1 MDIAYDQKLTGR
13 ESDVEQRKSSING
26 LMQWNNLVYT
36 MPITNSV
43 ATARNVKFYPASSD
57 LYDSQNNT
65 KMVFTVQTGSQFVDF
80 SKSYLKFSMKTDCS
94 KLETGSNPQ
103 FESICNIIESIV
115 VSSRQGVEL
124 LRIKDFARWRVIQNA
139 LNLSTTKYDTV
150 AGLLFSGD
158 TAVKV
163 CEKDAT
169 TDCVIPMW
177 LLGGFFEST
186 QLLPPALCAG
196 LRIEI
201 TLLGVKK
208 AFKVTPGTP
217 PGTNYTIHNPTLCLD
232 TTLLNDAATR
242 QVRANAA
249 ANGLEIT
256 YRDVYHQS
264 TGVKSKTFEVPITK
278 AVSRALCAY
287 AVPWNEYTTD
297 GDGKN
302 FFAETTTKIEK
313 YQWRLGSSYYP
324 QREILTSPREQFVNA
339 IYCFEYDQT
348 SETKSKM
355 VYKDWEKFQLMCATL
370 ERSALLKYSGRS
382 INNSTTLQLSAV
394 ISENTNLTIYLEHV
408 KIAKV
413 FNTNVVVS
421 L

>member
-1 MDIAYDQKLTGR
+1 MSDIAYDEKMSGR
-13 ESDVEQRKSSING
+13 AGDVEQRKSSING

-43 ATARNVKFYPASSD
+43 ATARNVKFYPAASD
-57 LYDSQNNT
+57 SYDSENNT

-80 SKSYLKFSMKTDCS
+80 SKSYLKFDLSTDYDDLS
-94 KLETGSNPQ
+94 TGSNPMY
-103 FESICNIIESIV
+103 ESVCNIIESIV

-139 LNLSTTKYDTV
+139 LNITISRFHTV
-150 AGLLFSGD
+150 AKLIGAGVGTS
-158 TAVKV
+158 TSIAKV
-163 CEKDAT
+163 NEPASI
-169 TDCVIPMW
+169 VIPMW

-186 QLLPPALCAG
+186 QLLPPAMCAG

-201 TLLGVKK
+201 TLLGVGK
-208 AFKVTPGTP
+208 AFKLTGSGTK
-217 PGTNYTIHNPTLCLD
+217 YIISHPTLCLD

-256 YRDVYHQS
+256 YRDIYQQS
-264 TGVKSKTFEVPITK
+264 TGVQSKTFEVPITK

-287 AVPWNEYTTD
+287 AVPWGEYVAN
-297 GDGKN
+297 GAGNN
-302 FFAETTTKIEK
+302 FFAGTKSIQK

-324 QREILTSPREQFVNA
+324 QREILTNGCEQFLNA
-339 IYCFEYDQT
+339 IYCFEYDQ
-348 SETKSKM
+348 SGESQSYM
-355 VYKDWEKFQLMCATL
+355 QFSDWGKFALMAATL

-382 INNSTTLQLSAV
+382 INNSTTLQLSC
-394 ISENTNLTIYLEHV
+394 ELNEETNLTIYLEHV

>member
-1 MDIAYDQKLTGR
+1 MDIAYDQKLSGR
-13 ESDVEQRKSSING
+13 ESDVEQKSSSING

-43 ATARNVKFYPASSD
+43 ATSRNVKFYPASAD

-80 SKSYLKFSMKTDCS
+80 SKSYLKFDMATEDGSHDVT
-94 KLETGSNPQ
+94 TGSNP
-103 FESICNIIESIV
+103 FESICNIIDSV
-115 VSSRQGVEL
+115 VVTSRQGVEL

-139 LNLSTTKYDTV
+139 LNLSETKYNTIKQV
-150 AGLLFSGD
+150 IFSGGAD
-158 TAVKV
+158 TDKTVV
-163 CEKDAT
+163 DKDNVSN
-169 TDCVIPMW
+169 CVIPMW

-196 LRIEI
+196 MRIEI
-201 TLLGVKK
+201 TLLGIKK
-208 AFKVTPGTP
+208 AFKYAG
-217 PGTNYTIHNPTLCLD
+217 GKSNYLILHPTLCLD

-256 YRDVYHQS
+256 YRDVYFQS
-264 TGVKSKTFEVPITK
+264 TGTSSSHFEVPVTK
-278 AVSRALCAY
+278 AVSRALVAY
-287 AVPWNEYTTD
+287 AVPWGEYATD
-297 GDGKN
+297 GAGEN
-302 FFAETTTKIEK
+302 FTAGTKKVTK

-324 QREILTSPREQFVNA
+324 QREILDNAREQYINSL
-339 IYCFEYDQT
+339 YSFEYDQT
-348 SETKSKM
+348 GVTSSTLT
-355 VYKDWEKFQLMCATL
+355 YRDFPKFAIMTATL
-370 ERSALLKYSGRS
+370 ERSALLKFSGRS
-382 INNSTTLQLSAV
+382 INNSTTLQLSA
-394 ISENTNLTIYLEHV
+394 NTNGDTTLTIYLEHV